1 MKKPTKSVLP
11 KLPPEMRAAYK
22 EIEGGVRDLGKS
34 ITQIQQ
40 GLLKAERRIEADA
53 KARIAALRRDAK
65 TQLAGL
71 RVHERDVSRTLKGL
85 TVAAGESWQEM
96 KHSADGILTEAKT
109 TAASVIERFR
119 AALGA

>member
-1 MKKPTKSVLP
+1 
-11 KLPPEMRAAYK
+11 MRAAYK
-22 EIEGGVRDLGKS
+22 EIEGGVRDLGRS
-34 ITQIQQ
+34 IAQIQQ
-40 GLLKAERRIEADA
+40 GLVKAERRIEADA

-71 RVHERDVSRTLKGL
+71 RVHEREATRTLKSL
-85 TVAAGESWQEM
+85 TAAAGESWQDV

>member
-1 MKKPTKSVLP
+1 MKKPTRSTRP

-65 TQLAGL
+65 AQLAGL
-71 RVHERDVSRTLKGL
+71 RVHERDAARTLKSL
-85 TVAAGESWQEM
+85 AAAAGESWQDV
-96 KHSADGILTEAKT
+96 KQSADGILTEAKA

-119 AALGA
+119 SALGA

>member
-1 MKKPTKSVLP
+1 MKKPTKSALP

-34 ITQIQQ
+34 IAQ
-40 GLLKAERRIEADA
+40 IEADA
-53 KARIAALRRDAK
+53 KARITALRRDAK

-71 RVHERDVSRTLKGL
+71 RVHERDVVRTLKGL
-85 TVAAGESWQEM
+85 TAAAGESWQDM
-96 KHSADGILTEAKT
+96 KTSADGILTEAKT
-109 TAASVIERFR
+109 TAASVIDRFR